1 MANIIIHCYYKGAEG
16 AVKGFFD
23 EMQAGLQADVY
34 AEDGCIQYDY
44 FLSAKDG
51 SAGVLLEKWCDR
63 AALDAHQNG
72 APMSKLLKVKEKYNI
87 ETKVEI
93 YELKE

>member
-16 AVKGFFD
+16 AAKGFFE
-23 EMQAGLQADVY
+23 EMQSGLQKDVY

-44 FLSAKDG
+44 YLSAKDG
-51 SAGVLLEKWCDR
+51 GAGVLLEKWRDR
-63 AALDAHQNG
+63 AALDAHQKG
-72 APMSKLLKVKEKYNI
+72 VPMQKLLKVKEKYGL

-93 YELKE
+93 YEVKE

>member
-1 MANIIIHCYYKGAEG
+1 MATIIIHCHYKGAEG

-23 EMQAGLQADVY
+23 EMQSGLQKDVY

-44 FLSAKDG
+44 FLSAKD
-51 SAGVLLEKWCDR
+51 AETGVLLEKWRDA
-63 AALDAHQNG
+63 AALDAHQKG
-72 APMSKLLKVKEKYNI
+72 EPMQKLLKVKEKYHI
-87 ETKVEI
+87 DTTVEI

>member
-1 MANIIIHCYYKGAEG
+1 MATIIIHCYYRGAEG

-23 EMQAGLQADVY
+23 EMQATLQKDVY

-44 FLSAKDG
+44 YLSAKDG
-51 SAGVLLEKWCDR
+51 GAGVLLEKWRDR
-63 AALDAHQNG
+63 AALDAHQHG
-72 APMSKLLKVKEKYNI
+72 VPMSKLLPVKEKYGL

>member
-1 MANIIIHCYYKGAEG
+1 MAIIIHCFYKGAEG

-23 EMQAGLQADVY
+23 EMQAGLQKDVY

-44 FLSAKDG
+44 YLSAKDVC
-51 SAGVLLEKWCDR
+51 AGVLLERWRDA
-63 AALDAHQNG
+63 AALDAHQKG
-72 APMSKLLKVKEKYNI
+72 EPMAKLLRVKEKYSL

>member
-1 MANIIIHCYYKGAEG
+1 MATIIIHCHYKGAEG

-23 EMQAGLQADVY
+23 EMQAGLQGDVY

-44 FLSAKDG
+44 FLSAKDA
-51 SAGVLLEKWCDR
+51 SAGVLLERWRDR
-63 AALDAHQNG
+63 AALEAHQKG
-72 APMSKLLKVKEKYNI
+72 EPMQKLLRVKEKYRI
-87 ETKVEI
+87 ETAVEI

>member
-51 SAGVLLEKWCDR
+51 SAGVLLEKWRDR
-63 AALDAHQNG
+63 TALDAHQKG
-72 APMSKLLKVKEKYNI
+72 VPMSKLLKVKEKYNI

>member
-1 MANIIIHCYYKGAEG
+1 MANVIVHTYYKGAEG
-16 AVKGFFD
+16 AVKGFFE
-23 EMQAGLQADVY
+23 EMQAGLQKDVY

-51 SAGVLLEKWCDR
+51 GAGVLLEMWRDM
-63 AALDAHQNG
+63 AALDAHRKG
-72 APMSKLLKVKEKYNI
+72 VPMSKLLPVKAKYNL